1 MSYFSNANIL
11 AQVERLYCLQT
22 HDTLKQQNQY
32 SFKIYH
38 MLGRKY
44 VIYSSIEQKNL
55 FPQHTTMC
63 IRKIN
68 KYYFEKAAGEKISY
82 WEILLSRVRYID
94 YQLSLILFIK
104 TTLYST
110 QVLFTKEN
118 GRKEIL
124 IARTQ
129 TLQTARTVSAFC
141 GVDYQLNIMHRTQ

>member
-1 MSYFSNANIL
+1 M
-11 AQVERLYCLQT
+11 
-22 HDTLKQQNQY
+22 
-32 SFKIYH
+32 
-38 MLGRKY
+38 
-44 VIYSSIEQKNL
+44 
-55 FPQHTTMC
+55 
-63 IRKIN
+63 RKIN

-110 QVLFTKEN
+110 QVLFAKEN

-129 TLQTARTVSAFC
+129 TLQTAWTVSAFC
-141 GVDYQLNIMHRTQ
+141 GVDHHLNTVHITQWQQALWRGWEEEFFYCSIRGSYSCAPGNLNLFTFVPINRNTLCYKALKVYRRYRHTFSFLKY

>member
-1 MSYFSNANIL
+1 
-11 AQVERLYCLQT
+11 
-22 HDTLKQQNQY
+22 
-32 SFKIYH
+32 
-38 MLGRKY
+38 
-44 VIYSSIEQKNL
+44 
-55 FPQHTTMC
+55 MC

-82 WEILLSRVRYID
+82 WEILLYID

-124 IARTQ
+124 IART
-129 TLQTARTVSAFC
+129 
-141 GVDYQLNIMHRTQ
+141 